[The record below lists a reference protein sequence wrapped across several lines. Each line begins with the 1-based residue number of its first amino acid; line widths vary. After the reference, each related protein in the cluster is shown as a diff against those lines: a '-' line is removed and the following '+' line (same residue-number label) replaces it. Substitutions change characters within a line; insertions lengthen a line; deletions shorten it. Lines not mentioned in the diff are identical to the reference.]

1 MPLCPIKRY
10 AVVAFGQESDSL
22 FSQRGLNVFYF
33 RPKWFLLF
41 FNTFTSCFLL
51 GFHGDIKSKY
61 LRYPTHLG
69 QNTVTFL
76 ASGTAEMR
84 KINHCAEPHRV
95 GSNQKHYKQLTN
107 ADQKSIEAV
116 FSIAI
121 CRQCGDKWQSKTL
134 FLTIFDLRSSIVF
147 AFSIAPYAV

>member
-1 MPLCPIKRY
+1 M
-10 AVVAFGQESDSL
+10 
-22 FSQRGLNVFYF
+22 VFCC
-33 RPKWFLLF
+33 
-41 FNTFTSCFLL
+41 FNASTSCFLL
-51 GFHGDIKSKY
+51 GIHGDINSKKSG
-61 LRYPTHLG
+61 YPTHLG

-76 ASGTAEMR
+76 ASATAEMR
-84 KINHCAEPHRV
+84 KINHCAEPHWV

-147 AFSIAPYAV
+147 TFSIAAYLVSWFGKSVCIPELQISDNFLRLAS